1 MYEGRKNTK
10 QPNISR
16 RISFFMVIFG
26 LLLLVVYIKLF
37 DIQIVN
43 GSKYRLAAKKQYE
56 SRISLKPARG
66 IIFDRKM
73 NALVSNVTRYSFAA
87 DPNMIDNKDSVAS
100 LFASVF
106 NKDKDYYT
114 DKLNSK
120 NTSFV
125 WLERRVGAELEPKLK
140 DLNLSGVIKI
150 NESYREYN
158 YDNLA
163 SQIIGH
169 TDIDDN
175 GVTGIELECNE
186 MLGGK
191 DGFVVMQK
199 DGLGRKRPAVEYPRS
214 EPVNGENYV
223 LTLDMNIQKV
233 IEEELAAG
241 VLANNAD
248 GGKCIVM
255 SVKTGEILGMASV
268 GNTEGVENFGKLSM
282 ITDLYE
288 PGSTFKVVTAAASL
302 QEKIEDRNS
311 IIQTYGGEYNVDGIK
326 LRDDHKS
333 SSMTFQQV
341 IEQSSNIGVSQ
352 VAVKLGPERF
362 YKYARDFGFGI
373 STGIDLPGEVKG
385 ILKRPVEYSPVSLRF
400 NSIGYEV
407 LVTALQMTNAYACV
421 ANDGVLM
428 QPYIIK
434 REMAPDGTLI
444 REYQPEIIRNVIS
457 NTTAKTLTEL
467 LIGVVERGTG
477 TAAKIDGI
485 KIAGKT
491 GTSQKLVNGQYSKQ
505 NYNASF
511 VGFFPAD
518 DPQIIVSVILDAP
531 RSGSYYGGAVSAPI
545 FKKIAERIITLTGS
559 HEYSHPELDGGAN
572 ISTANYNQQSDEKKT
587 TDELNLINFEIG
599 DAVRI
604 LKDKNVE
611 YEIEGPKKNAYV
623 IDQQVVNESDAGKK
637 IKLVTNNQHETGKSI
652 KESDIVMP
660 DIKGMSIRKCINVI
674 SSLGF
679 EFKINGTGKVLSQ
692 KPEPG
697 AQLNKNQLITVN
709 CENTN

>member
-10 QPNISR
+10 QPNISG

-26 LLLLVVYIKLF
+26 LLLLIIYIKLF
-37 DIQIVN
+37 DIQILD
-43 GSKYRLAAKKQYE
+43 GAKYRLAAKKQYE

-100 LFASVF
+100 LFADVF
-106 NKDKDYYT
+106 QKDKDYYLE
-114 DKLNSK
+114 KLNSK

-163 SQIIGH
+163 QQIIGR

-175 GVTGIELECNE
+175 GVTGIELECNDK
-186 MLGGK
+186 LAGK

-214 EPVNGENYV
+214 EPVNGDNYV

-241 VLANNAD
+241 VMANNAD

-268 GNTEGVENFGKLSM
+268 GNSDGAGNFGKLSM

-302 QEKIEDRNS
+302 QEKIEDKNS
-311 IIQTYGGEYNVDGIK
+311 IIQTYGGEYTVDGVK
-326 LRDDHKS
+326 LADDHRS
-333 SSMTFQQV
+333 NSLTFQQV
-341 IEQSSNIGVSQ
+341 IEQSSNVGVSQ

-373 STGIDLPGEVKG
+373 STGIDLPGEVRG
-385 ILKRPVEYSPVSLRF
+385 VLKRPVDYTPITLRF

-421 ANDGVLM
+421 ANDGALM
-428 QPYIIK
+428 QPYIIRK
-434 REMAPDGTLI
+434 EMAPDGTLI
-444 REYQPEIIRNVIS
+444 REYHPEIIRNVIS

-467 LIGVVERGTG
+467 LVGVVERGTG
-477 TAAKIDGI
+477 VEAKIDGM
-485 KIAGKT
+485 KVAGKT

-511 VGFFPAD
+511 IGFFPAE

-531 RSGSYYGGAVSAPI
+531 KSGSYYGGAVSAPI
-545 FKKIAERIITLTGS
+545 FKKIAERIITLTGMN
-559 HEYSHPELDGGAN
+559 EYSRPELDGDAN
-572 ISTANYNQQSDEKKT
+572 ISVANYNRQADDNKN
-587 TDELNLINFEIG
+587 TDELNLVNFEIG
-599 DAVRI
+599 DAAKI
-604 LKDKNVE
+604 LKDKNVD
-611 YEIEGPKKNAYV
+611 YEIDGPKRNAYV
-623 IDQQVVNESDAGKK
+623 TAQMFEERGDDKEML
-637 IKLVTNNQHETGKSI
+637 KLVTSNERETGKSV
-652 KESDIVMP
+652 KESGAVMP
-660 DIKGMSIRKCINVI
+660 DVKGMSLRRCINVI
-674 SSLGF
+674 STLGF

-692 KPEPG
+692 KPEAG
-697 AQLNKNQLITVN
+697 ATLSRNQLITVN
-709 CENTN
+709 CGNTN